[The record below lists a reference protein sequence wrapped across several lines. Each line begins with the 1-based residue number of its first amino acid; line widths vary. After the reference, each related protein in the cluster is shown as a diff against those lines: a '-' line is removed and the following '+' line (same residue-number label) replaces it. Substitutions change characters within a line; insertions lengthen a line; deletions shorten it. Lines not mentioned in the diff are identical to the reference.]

1 MKELIITGD
10 DFGLSE
16 SVNEAVE
23 EAHRHGLL
31 NGASLMVG
39 AKATKDAVERAR
51 RCPSLKIGLHLV
63 LVDGSSVLPPQIIPD
78 LVNHAG
84 EFSSHLVRAGFN
96 FFFRPRVKR
105 QLEAE
110 IRAQFEA
117 FRRTG
122 LLLDHA
128 NTHHHMHLH
137 PTVSGLVLK
146 VGQEYGMRAMRLPY
160 EPPLPSWRASGDGL
174 LRRGAIR
181 LLLLPW
187 VSLLRSRF
195 KRVGV
200 HSNDFV
206 FGMNDSGHLH
216 LELVL
221 RFLKFLPPGVSEIY
235 FHPGDNAKELEALI
249 HPALREAL
257 QASQIRTISFDDLVK
272 LKERDGNV
280 SQSCDRIGQQL
291 RRDRS

>member
-1 MKELIITGD
+1 VKELIITGD

-63 LVDGSSVLPPQIIPD
+63 LVDGSSVLPPQMIPD

-195 KRVGV
+195 MRVGV

-280 SQSCDRIGQQL
+280 SKSCDRIGQQL

>member
-1 MKELIITGD
+1 MKDLIITGD
-10 DFGLSE
+10 DFGLSQP
-16 SVNEAVE
+16 VNEAVE

-31 NGASLMVG
+31 NAASLMVG
-39 AKATKDAVERAR
+39 AEATKDAVERAR

-63 LVDGSSVLPPQIIPD
+63 LVDGSSILPAQMIPD
-78 LVNHAG
+78 LVNQAG

-96 FFFRPRVKR
+96 FFSRPRVKR

-117 FRRTG
+117 FRKTG
-122 LLLDHA
+122 LPLDHV

-137 PTVSGLVLK
+137 PTVSGLILK
-146 VGQEYGMRAMRLPY
+146 VGSEYGMRAMRLPY

-187 VSLLRSRF
+187 VSLLRRRF
-195 KRVGV
+195 KRAGV

-216 LELVL
+216 PGLML
-221 RFLKFLPPGVSEIY
+221 RFLRFLPPGVVEIY
-235 FHPGDNAKELEALI
+235 FHPGDSVNELEALMQ
-249 HPALREAL
+249 PTLREAL
-257 QASQIRTISFDDLVK
+257 LASQIQTVSFTDLVK
-272 LKERDGNV
+272 HREKR
-280 SQSCDRIGQQL
+280 
-291 RRDRS
+291 